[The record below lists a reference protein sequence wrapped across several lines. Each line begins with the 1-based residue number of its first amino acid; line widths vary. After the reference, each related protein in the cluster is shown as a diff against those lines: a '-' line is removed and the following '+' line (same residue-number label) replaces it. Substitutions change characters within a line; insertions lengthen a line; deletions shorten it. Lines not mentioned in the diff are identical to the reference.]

1 MILPDS
7 VIKRIK
13 NALLFVCG
21 LMATFTVLAQAA
33 VIPPASHQLV
43 LVIAESETSQTA
55 SLSMFSRKSQHWRK
69 EAGPIPV
76 TLGRTGLAWG
86 IGLHPAQTGVQ
97 KREGDG
103 KAPAGVFYLG
113 DAFGAGSE
121 LITGL
126 HYQPMTKDHY
136 CVDVPDSPLYN
147 QTLIKTD
154 TNAELIDGSTEPMRR
169 DLHLQDHQYNKGI
182 FVGHNPHNQA
192 GAGSCIFMHIWRA
205 ADKPTAGCT
214 ALDESAID
222 QLLAWLNADQSPVLV
237 QLTRADYQRLK
248 TDWALPGIH

>member
-1 MILPDS
+1 MNLKTLFGTFVLMILCSGAP
-7 VIKRIK
+7 
-13 NALLFVCG
+13 A
-21 LMATFTVLAQAA
+21 MATEHA
-33 VIPPASHQLV
+33 IPVASQQMVLV
-43 LVIAESETSQTA
+43 LAESENSQTA
-55 SLSMFSRKSQHWRK
+55 MLYTFYRDQAHWQSHS
-69 EAGPIPV
+69 GPVPV

-86 IGLHPAQTGVQ
+86 IGLHPAQIGVQ

-121 LITGL
+121 LVTGL
-126 HYQPMTKDHY
+126 HYQPMTKEHY
-136 CVDVPDSPLYN
+136 CVDVPASPLYN

-154 TNAELIDGSTEPMRR
+154 ANAELIDGSTEPMRR
-169 DLHLQDHQYNKGI
+169 DLHLKDSQYNKGI

-222 QLLAWLNADQSPVLV
+222 QLLAWLKADQSPVLV
-237 QLTRADYQRLK
+237 QLTRADYQRLRA
-248 TDWALPGIH
+248 DWALPLVTVP